1 MHLERLYRKP
11 APPVAGSCHR
21 EVTQL
26 VEWGAYTSGMSFN
39 TVAVTPSPLQTAKL
53 LSIHSAINA
62 FFPFIHPFI
71 ASLIQIF
78 ITSSNENIFLL
89 LDALMDI
96 VVIIL

>member
-26 VEWGAYTSGMSFN
+26 VEWGAYISGMSFN